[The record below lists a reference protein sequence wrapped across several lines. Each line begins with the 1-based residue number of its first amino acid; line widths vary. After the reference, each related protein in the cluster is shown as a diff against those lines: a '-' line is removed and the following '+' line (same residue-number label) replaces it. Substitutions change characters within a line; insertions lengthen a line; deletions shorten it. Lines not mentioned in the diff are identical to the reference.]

1 MPIRDPHQPK
11 LLSSLGQISPH
22 LLLLLV
28 LLFIGLS
35 YSNTL
40 NSPPVLDDRA
50 AFIDNPAVYIDNL
63 SFTSL
68 SQIKAGQ
75 FGQTRFI
82 PMLSF
87 AIDHLRGQG
96 SITPFHLTNIF
107 IHILATIA
115 IYLLLL
121 GLTNTRIGRKSL
133 TLLTPGPFSLF
144 VAALWALHPIQTNA
158 VTYLVQRMASLAAL
172 FYFASL
178 ASYVWARISTSGST
192 KISAWLAFTIF
203 LLSAFFSKENTATL
217 PLAVLMIEMVFISP
231 DLGRRMLAGMRRHH
245 WLTLTIV
252 FLLILPF
259 AATKLAEISSSYTAH
274 GRHFNMLERL
284 LTELRVVV
292 FYLSLLAL
300 PLPGRLNLDHDFP
313 ISLSLLN
320 PPVTILALLLLFFLA
335 VAALRGRH
343 QHPLATFGMLFFF
356 LNLLIESSVIPLEL
370 VFEHRLYLPSL
381 GFIIAVVA
389 LLDWGCRLLP
399 VPDKKELQTIFFLGM
414 VISACTLAITT
425 SLRNHVW
432 QDRLTL
438 YQDIAHK
445 SPLKPRVYTNLGVEL
460 ARLDRDEEA
469 LTALQQAISVG
480 KGQSEEYL
488 KAANNIVTIFVS
500 QEKFREAADWA
511 EKLIRDRPQDK
522 LNFDGFPLLMANL
535 GTAYWK
541 LGRFSD
547 SFAAFRSGIKIHH
560 PHHTPLLL
568 GIMEAMLLD
577 ASSNDEGRRQLDLAS
592 GSAAISSRMAAAFL
606 MDKDYN
612 NARTYLAKALA
623 IDPANEETLAIKKIF
638 DDETARNRLARVAI
652 SRANRPATSTGF
664 RFKAAFYLAEFI
676 EKRYRLL
683 NPWLGPLLKKAVRL
697 EPKSLSAALRLGYW
711 QLQNG
716 KVDDALKLAKGLLA
730 DNPEFP
736 PLLDLAGQC
745 YFIQEKKEQAV
756 SMLKKLLEVYPGHP
770 DRRRY
775 TKYIRDFSR
784 DN

>member
-1 MPIRDPHQPK
+1 
-11 LLSSLGQISPH
+11 
-22 LLLLLV
+22 
-28 LLFIGLS
+28 
-35 YSNTL
+35 
-40 NSPPVLDDRA
+40 LDDRA

-115 IYLLLL
+115 VYLLLL

-178 ASYVWARISTSGST
+178 ASYVWARISTSGPT

-217 PLAVLMIEMVFISP
+217 PLAVLMIEIIFISP

-259 AATKLAEISSSYTAH
+259 AATKLAAISSSYAAH

-313 ISLSLLN
+313 ISHSLLN

-335 VAALRGRH
+335 VAALRGHR

-500 QEKFREAADWA
+500 QEKFREAAYWA

-547 SFAAFRSGIKIHH
+547 SFAAFRSGIRIHH
-560 PHHTPLLL
+560 RHHTPLLL

-623 IDPANEETLAIKKIF
+623 IDLANEEILAIKKIF
-638 DDETARNRLARVAI
+638 DDETARNRLARVAS

-756 SMLKKLLEVYPGHP
+756 SMLKKLMEVYPGHP
-770 DRRRY
+770 DQRRY